1 MTHITDD
8 DLIAYALGDGE
19 AGTTAAAA
27 AHLEICAA
35 CRASLDEIAATLS
48 LAGRLEVPERGEHY
62 GAEVWARIEGR
73 LHREA
78 AGGRGTAEVPPP
90 HWARA
95 WMLPW
100 LAAAAVALIA
110 AGAYW
115 LGRHSVPPPV
125 IETVEERA
133 APKPGAIRERVV
145 LAALG
150 EHFDRTER
158 TLVELVN
165 AQPGVRV
172 DISAEQAWARDLLEA
187 NRLYRQAATGA
198 DAPALSQV
206 LDDLEPVLL
215 EIANSPARLTSEE
228 FKALRER
235 IESRSLVF
243 KVRVTG
249 ADVRARQRALL
260 RPGEL

>member
-1 MTHITDD
+1 MNHITDD
-8 DLIAYALGDGE
+8 DLIAYALDDVE
-19 AGTTAAAA
+19 AGTHASAA
-27 AHLEICAA
+27 AHLETCAA
-35 CRASLDEIAATLS
+35 CRASLEEIAATLS
-48 LAGRLEVPERGEHY
+48 LAARLEVPKRGEHY
-62 GAEVWARIEGR
+62 GAEVWTRIEPM
-73 LHREA
+73 LDEA
-78 AGGRGTAEVPPP
+78 RRSAAPARQVRGGFA
-90 HWARA
+90 ARS
-95 WMLPW
+95 W

-110 AGAYW
+110 VGAYW
-115 LGRHSVPPPV
+115 LGRHSVAPPPV
-125 IETVEERA
+125 TETTAERA
-133 APKPGAIRERVV
+133 APARGAIRERVV

-150 EHFDRTER
+150 EHLDRTER

-165 AQPGVRV
+165 AEPGVRV

-228 FKALRER
+228 FMALRER

>member
-1 MTHITDD
+1 MNHITDE
-8 DLIAYALGDGE
+8 DLIAYALDDLE
-19 AGTTAAAA
+19 AGTNAATA
-27 AHLEICAA
+27 AHLETCAA
-35 CRASLDEIAATLS
+35 CRAALDEIAATLS

-73 LHREA
+73 LDR
-78 AGGRGTAEVPPP
+78 RAEEPRKTDVPPP
-90 HWARA
+90 HRSRA
-95 WMLPW
+95 WLLPW

-110 AGAYW
+110 VGAYW
-115 LGRHSVPPPV
+115 LGRHSVAPAPV
-125 IETVEERA
+125 IETAEERA
-133 APKPGAIRERVV
+133 APERGAIRERVV

-150 EHFDRTER
+150 EHLDRTER
-158 TLVELVN
+158 ALVELVN
-165 AQPGVRV
+165 AEPGARV

-187 NRLYRQAATGA
+187 NRLYRQAASGA

>member
-1 MTHITDD
+1 MNHITDD

-27 AHLEICAA
+27 AHLETCAA

-48 LAGRLEVPERGEHY
+48 LAGRLEVPERGEQY
-62 GAEVWARIEGR
+62 GAQVWARIEGR
-73 LHREA
+73 LNSGA
-78 AGGRGTAEVPPP
+78 AGPRGAEAPPP
-90 HWARA
+90 HGRH
-95 WMLPW
+95 WMASLAV
-100 LAAAAVALIA
+100 AAALAIAV
-110 AGAYW
+110 GAYW
-115 LGRHSVPPPV
+115 LGRHSVAPPPV
-125 IETVEERA
+125 IETVEQRA
-133 APKPGAIRERVV
+133 APEPGAIRERVM

-165 AQPGVRV
+165 AEPGARV